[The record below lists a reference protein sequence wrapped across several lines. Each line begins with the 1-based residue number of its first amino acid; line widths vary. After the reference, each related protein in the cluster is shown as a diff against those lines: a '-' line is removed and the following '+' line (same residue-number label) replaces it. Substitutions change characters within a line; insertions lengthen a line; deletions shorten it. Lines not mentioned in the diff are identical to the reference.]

1 MKNRRRLTGKETLF
15 LGVFFG
21 AMFGITSATLD
32 MESFGNTLIFV
43 FGIGLPAVLVFAY
56 FYGVKIDKEKH

>member
-15 LGVFFG
+15 LCVLYGV
-21 AMFGITSATLD
+21 MFGVTSVTLD
-32 MESFGNTLIFV
+32 WESLGNTLIFV

-56 FYGVKIDKEKH
+56 FYGAKIDEEKH